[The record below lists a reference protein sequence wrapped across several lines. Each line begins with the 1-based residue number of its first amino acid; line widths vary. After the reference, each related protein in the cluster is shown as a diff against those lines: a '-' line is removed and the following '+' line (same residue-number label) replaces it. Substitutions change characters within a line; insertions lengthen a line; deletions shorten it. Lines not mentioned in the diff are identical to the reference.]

1 MYPKLMFSGIILS
14 STLLLGACATDP
26 MHDSTTSGLSDNSL
40 NSNVAQAVQ
49 RVPGVGPNDISVS
62 SQNGTV
68 TLRGRTQTRT
78 QAQDAIEA
86 ARHVPGVQKVDYDI
100 HVDDH

>member
-1 MYPKLMFSGIILS
+1 MYPKHLFSGIIVS
-14 STLLLGACATDP
+14 SALLLGACATEP
-26 MHDSTTSGLSDNSL
+26 TRGSATSTGSDASL

-49 RVPGVGPNDISVS
+49 RVPGVGPDDINVS
-62 SQNGTV
+62 SQDGVV

-78 QAQDAIEA
+78 QAQEAIEA

-100 HVDDH
+100 HVDD

>member
-1 MYPKLMFSGIILS
+1 MRTQHIFGGIILS
-14 STLLLGACATDP
+14 ASLLLGACATD
-26 MHDSTTSGLSDNSL
+26 TTSGTTEGPVNDAALTNS
-40 NSNVAQAVQ
+40 VTQAVHG
-49 RVPGVGPNDISVS
+49 VPGVNASDLNVS
-62 SQNGTV
+62 IQNGVV

-100 HVDDH
+100 SVDEH